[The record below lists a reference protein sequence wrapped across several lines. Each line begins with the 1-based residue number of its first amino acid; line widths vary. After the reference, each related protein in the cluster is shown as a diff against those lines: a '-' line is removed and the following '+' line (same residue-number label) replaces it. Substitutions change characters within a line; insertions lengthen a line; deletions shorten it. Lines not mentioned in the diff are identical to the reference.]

1 MSADIRLAPEARPV
15 FRVSAAAALAAALV
29 WGAFGAHEAHAAAA
43 LTTSWLFF
51 AGAVAGALALSAILE
66 LTGATWAQPFHA
78 VVARLSLYL
87 PVAAGMLIV
96 LAAFVPLARGLHG
109 GAVLFFFAREVACGL
124 ALFAFGKFSLRGDPG
139 RSRPAWVLV
148 VYCLLF
154 AVVGSVWAF
163 DFVVMP
169 SPGLANTLA
178 GPHLFVGAFV
188 SGLAFVV
195 IGALR
200 AGTLD
205 TRQRRD
211 AAMLLVAFA
220 VLWAYLVWS
229 QLLTFWYG
237 NLPDEVA
244 FLTQRSAGGWS
255 IVTLLVVATTL
266 AVPFGL
272 LLGSR
277 GKRSARVLGV
287 AAASQLFGLW
297 LERQLLVEPSVAGGF
312 AVFTDL
318 CGAFIQ
324 LGMAAVFVVST
335 WPWAERPVLG
345 PARSPV
351 ARSAAEGAGAT

>member
-1 MSADIRLAPEARPV
+1 V
-15 FRVSAAAALAAALV
+15 LAAALV
-29 WGAFGAHEAHAAAA
+29 WGAFGSHEARAAAA

-66 LTGATWAQPFHA
+66 LSGAAWAQPFHA

-87 PVAAGMLIV
+87 PVAAGILIV
-96 LAAFVPLARGLHG
+96 LAIFVPVARGLDG
-109 GAVLFFFAREVACGL
+109 GAGLFFFAREVACGV
-124 ALFAFGKFSLRGDPG
+124 ALFAFGRFTLRGDPG
-139 RSRPAWVLV
+139 HSRPAWVLV

-154 AVVGSVWAF
+154 AVVVSVWAF

-211 AAMLLVAFA
+211 ASMLVVAFG
-220 VLWAYLVWS
+220 VLWAYLFWS

-237 NLPDEVA
+237 NLPDEMA

-255 IVTLLVVATTL
+255 IVSVLVVATTL

-272 LLGSR
+272 LLGSW
-277 GKRSARVLGV
+277 GKRSTRVLAV
-287 AAASQLFGLW
+287 AAASQLLGLW

-312 AVFTDL
+312 AVFTDP
-318 CGAFIQ
+318 CGALTQ

-345 PARSPV
+345 TVSSPV
-351 ARSAAEGAGAT
+351 GRPAAQAAAES